1 MPQFLSIN
9 DPLYLTLHP
18 WIQSFVPDILPDIEI
33 VPPGAGYRTY
43 YRIKT
48 SNNKTYVVS
57 VYTQNGFDSY
67 IKCSLLLQ
75 NYNIPEIYFSGK
87 IGDIG
92 IMILEDLGTTN
103 LLQSVEYYKP
113 TIDLLVNIQ
122 NEKNFIEQIELYSET
137 KFYNELCLME
147 EWYLQNLLHYECSF
161 EEKKDL
167 SNINNLIVKIIV
179 NQPYGPIH
187 RDFHSEN
194 IMIHKNKPYI
204 IDFQDLCHGPL
215 TYDVASLLKD
225 IYHVFDIEER
235 NELLQYYCEKKNITY
250 DDNFVKLFDY
260 MCLQRHISILAW
272 FSRLSLTRNKM
283 KYIGFIPTTL
293 NYIYETCEK
302 YKELAPLKSLLEKAN
317 ARLDIPCIILAA
329 GKGERMK
336 PLTDILPKPLLQ
348 VRGKTLLGHH
358 LHALSCCLFKNK
370 VVTAYWL
377 QDQIVDFVGET
388 CKVSREK
395 ELLGIAGGIKNALSL
410 INPLDYFIVVNS
422 DVFIPQ
428 FNFLEFYNVRY
439 KLKNSDNCQGFLFLT
454 ENPDYNLR
462 GDFYLSDDGYI
473 GTEGVGKKYT
483 FTGVAMYHKS
493 LFTNVVAGD
502 SLYPLLT
509 SKHKLMGKVMDS
521 DWYDVGTPERFN
533 KVLHL

>member
-1 MPQFLSIN
+1 MPKFLSTN
-9 DPLYLTLHP
+9 DSLYTILYP
-18 WIQSFVPDILPDIEI
+18 WVQRFVPDVLPDIEI
-33 VPPGAGYRTY
+33 VPPGAGFRTY

-48 SNNKTYVVS
+48 LNNKTYVVS

-67 IKCSLLLQ
+67 LQCSHLLK
-75 NYNIPEIYFSGK
+75 NYNIPQIYFSEK

-113 TIDLLVNIQ
+113 AINLLVDMQ
-122 NEKNFIEQIELYSET
+122 NERNMTQDIAIYSET

-167 SNINNLIVKIIV
+167 SNIKDLIVKIIL
-179 NQPYGPIH
+179 NQPCGLIH

-204 IDFQDLCHGPL
+204 IDFQDLCYGPL

-225 IYHVFDIEER
+225 IYHVFEEGER

-250 DDNFVKLFDY
+250 DDDFVKLFDY

-302 YKELAPLKSLLEKAN
+302 YKELGPLKSLLEKAN

-336 PLTDILPKPLLQ
+336 PLTDTVPKPLLRVQ
-348 VRGKTLLGHH
+348 GKTLLGHH
-358 LHALSCCLFKNK
+358 LDALDTPLFKNK
-370 VVTAYWL
+370 VVTACWL
-377 QDQIVDFVGET
+377 QEQIVDFVGET

-509 SKHKLMGKVMDS
+509 SKHKLMGKIMDS